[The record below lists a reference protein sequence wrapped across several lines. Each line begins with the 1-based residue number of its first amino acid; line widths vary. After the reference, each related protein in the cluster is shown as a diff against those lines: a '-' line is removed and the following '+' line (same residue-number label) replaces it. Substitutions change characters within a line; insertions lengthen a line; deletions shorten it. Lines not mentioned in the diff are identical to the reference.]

1 MKFFETHEPDSTA
14 YVSSV
19 PVQVGNLERHFVNV
33 PIRSTTDL
41 DQIRAEYTKKLQAE
55 DYGEFACSLTV
66 FRSESDQILRPGFT
80 FDFRVF
86 AWGDWGD
93 EEDEVEDLESELDDE
108 NEEEEEEE
116 EEEGEE

>member
-14 YVSSV
+14 YVSSA
-19 PVQVGNLERHFVNV
+19 PVQAEGNLERYFVNV

-41 DQIRAEYTKKLQAE
+41 DQIRAEFTKKLQGE

-66 FRSESDQILRPGFT
+66 FRSESDQILRPGFS

-86 AWGDWGD
+86 AWGD
-93 EEDEVEDLESELDDE
+93 EEDEGEDLESELDDD
-108 NEEEEEEE
+108 EEEEE